1 MNKTVIAG
9 EHGLG
14 DSKPG
19 GLSRVGFCS
28 NLSMSVAT
36 ATDSKEHEQV
46 VSYEQEYQRL
56 IASNAANSV
65 KNRFY
70 EKVESSMRRLHR
82 DIVTRCSCT
91 FAPQSTPKRAYI
103 HKHWKVVH
111 DYRLKIIC
119 VKYRETYDNLFSVPS
134 RHKKRGPAWSTETE
148 MVKNSRTVY
157 TGNG

>member
-19 GLSRVGFCS
+19 GFCS

-46 VSYEQEYQRL
+46 VSYEQEHQRL

-65 KNRFY
+65 KKGF
-70 EKVESSMRRLHR
+70 
-82 DIVTRCSCT
+82 T
-91 FAPQSTPKRAYI
+91 KR
-103 HKHWKVVH
+103 WKAVRE
-111 DYRLKIIC
+111 DFTKILSH
-119 VKYRETYDNLFSVPS
+119 V
-134 RHKKRGPAWSTETE
+134 
-148 MVKNSRTVY
+148 
-157 TGNG
+157 

>member
-36 ATDSKEHEQV
+36 ATDSMEHKQV
-46 VSYEQEYQRL
+46 VSYEQEHQRL

-65 KNRFY
+65 KKGF
-70 EKVESSMRRLHR
+70 
-82 DIVTRCSCT
+82 T
-91 FAPQSTPKRAYI
+91 KR
-103 HKHWKVVH
+103 WKAVRE
-111 DYRLKIIC
+111 DFTKILSH
-119 VKYRETYDNLFSVPS
+119 V
-134 RHKKRGPAWSTETE
+134 
-148 MVKNSRTVY
+148 
-157 TGNG
+157 